1 MKPLLHRLTCAA
13 MLLAATAV
21 AADASELTLFTDSN
35 FSGPP
40 LTLRGSTADLA
51 PLGFNDRTSSL
62 IVRSGTWQL
71 CEHANY
77 RGRCMTFERGEYRA
91 LDGFNDAVSSVREV
105 SGGGRDGRDGRDERD
120 GRDGRDERG
129 GRRGDRDDDRGYGYG
144 HRREA
149 IVLFS
154 KSRFGGAKLA
164 PHNNEVRTLERYDF
178 NDQAGS
184 VIVNVGRWELCEHA
198 DFGGRCIVLE
208 PGRYERLDDMN
219 NQISSLR
226 RVR

>member
-1 MKPLLHRLTCAA
+1 MKPILHRLTRAA
-13 MLLAATAV
+13 ILLAATV
-21 AADASELTLFTDSN
+21 AAAAHAGELTLYTDSN
-35 FSGPP
+35 FSGQP
-40 LTLRGSTADLA
+40 LTLRGSTPDLA

-71 CEHANY
+71 CEHANFQ
-77 RGRCMTFERGEYRA
+77 GRCMTFERGEYRA

-105 SGGGRDGRDGRDERD
+105 NGGGRDGRDERD
-120 GRDGRDERG
+120 DRG
-129 GRRGDRDDDRGYGYG
+129 GRRGERDDERGYGQ
-144 HRREA
+144 RREA

-154 KSRFGGAKLA
+154 KSRFGGAKLEL
-164 PHNNEVRTLERYDF
+164 HNNEVRTLDRYDF

-184 VIVNVGRWELCEHA
+184 VIVNEGRWELCEHA

-226 RVR
+226 RLR

>member
-1 MKPLLHRLTCAA
+1 MKPFLHRLTRAA
-13 MLLAATAV
+13 LLLAATAT
-21 AADASELTLFTDSN
+21 AAAHAGELTLYTHSN
-35 FSGPP
+35 FAGPP
-40 LTLRGSTADLA
+40 LTLRGTTPDLE
-51 PLGFNDRTSSL
+51 PLGFNDRTSSV

-71 CEHANY
+71 CEHANFQ
-77 RGRCMTFERGEYRA
+77 GRCMMVERGEYPA
-91 LDGFNDAVSSVREV
+91 LEGFNDAISSVREV
-105 SGGGRDGRDGRDERD
+105 S

-129 GRRGDRDDDRGYGYG
+129 ERDGRRGERDDDRGYGYG

-154 KSRFGGAKLA
+154 KSRFGGAKLEL
-164 PHNNEVRTLERYDF
+164 HNNEVRTLERYDF

-184 VIVNVGRWELCEHA
+184 VIVNEGRWELCEHA
-198 DFGGRCIVLE
+198 DFGGRCIVLD